1 MTHVNIYGFG
11 NTEED
16 FRVQVY
22 GTPRIGRKRDGPFDH
37 STGRGWVR
45 RRRGSYFDAIHNKR
59 SRVTLIL
66 CESTG
71 AVSPRTLSYVYYCS
85 RRARGKHARD
95 GTKYGRSR
103 MSTRSFYTHHTQ
115 RLSFAAA
122 VGDVMGISKEIRHT
136 KQRLCGI
143 ALPSVAA

>member
-1 MTHVNIYGFG
+1 MTPQVALVTNGRSSDTHPL
-11 NTEED
+11 
-16 FRVQVY
+16 RVHA
-22 GTPRIGRKRDGPFDH
+22 RER
-37 STGRGWVR
+37 
-45 RRRGSYFDAIHNKR
+45 
-59 SRVTLIL
+59 
-66 CESTG
+66 G
-71 AVSPRTLSYVYYCS
+71 AVSPRTLAYVDYCS

-122 VGDVMGISKEIRHT
+122 VGDVMGISKEIIRHM